1 MIKAE
6 SPLVSIHCLVY
17 NHEPYLRNAIEGF
30 LVQETTFPFEI
41 LIHDDA
47 STDNSA
53 TIIKEYAAKYPD
65 LIKPLYQKENQY
77 SKGVDITYDF
87 QISRALGK
95 YIAICEGDDY
105 WTDPKKLQKQVDFL
119 ENNPHFGLVFT
130 DFDKLFNNSGIIHK
144 SLFKN
149 GEEIPYTEFIDILEN
164 KPYLAPCTWVYR
176 KEFTP
181 QKRGNYTDWSYTIL
195 LDIAKESK
203 IKFMEDSTAV
213 YRLLPESASHSKSIK
228 KQFNYMKGVYKIQ
241 MEYAAK
247 YSIES
252 KVIDKIN
259 SKYFVEIFPYTVAG
273 RDQDTTKC
281 AISSILKNHQF
292 SLRFLIIIILYCI
305 GIGSFLLN
313 KYFMFKRK
321 YLDKT

>member
-1 MIKAE
+1 MNNPE
-6 SPLVSIHCLVY
+6 NPLVSIHCLVF
-17 NHEPYLRNAIEGF
+17 NHGPYLKDAIEGF
-30 LVQETTFPFEI
+30 LMQETTFPFEI

-53 TIIKEYAAKYPD
+53 SIIEEYASQYPG

-77 SKGVDITYDF
+77 SRGVDVTYDF

-105 WTDPKKLQKQVDFL
+105 WTDPKKLHKQVAFL
-119 ENNPHFGLVFT
+119 ENNPDFGLVYT
-130 DFDKLFNNSGIIHK
+130 DFDKLFNNSGIIHN

-149 GEEIPYTEFIDILEN
+149 GEEIPYTEFNDILEN

-195 LDIAKESK
+195 LDIAKASR
-203 IKFMEDSTAV
+203 IKYMDDTTAV

-228 KQFNYMKGVYKIQ
+228 KQFNYMKGVYQIQ

-247 YSIES
+247 HGIENF
-252 KVIDKIN
+252 VIEKIN
-259 SKYFVEIFPYTVAG
+259 SKYFVEILPYTVAG
-273 RDQDTTKC
+273 KDQDTTKR
-281 AISSILKNHQF
+281 AIISIWKNHQF
-292 SLRFLIIIILYCI
+292 SLRFFVIIILYCL
-305 GIGSFLLN
+305 GMGSYLLN
-313 KYFMFKRK
+313 KYFVFKRK

>member
-1 MIKAE
+1 MNNPE
-6 SPLVSIHCLVY
+6 NPLVSIHCLVF
-17 NHEPYLRNAIEGF
+17 NHGPYLKNAIEGF
-30 LVQETTFPFEI
+30 LMQETTFPFEI

-53 TIIKEYAAKYPD
+53 SIIEEYASQYPG
-65 LIKPLYQKENQY
+65 LIKPIYQKENQY
-77 SKGVDITYDF
+77 SRGVDVTYDF

-105 WTDPKKLQKQVDFL
+105 WTDPKKLHKQVAFL
-119 ENNPHFGLVFT
+119 ENNPDFGLVYT
-130 DFDKLFNNSGIIHK
+130 DFDKLFNNSGVIHN

-149 GEEIPYTEFIDILEN
+149 GEEIPYTEFNDILEN

-181 QKRGNYTDWSYTIL
+181 QNRGNYTDWSYTIL
-195 LDIAKESK
+195 LDIAKASR
-203 IKFMEDSTAV
+203 IKYMDDTTAV

-228 KQFNYMKGVYKIQ
+228 KQFNYMKGVYQIQ
-241 MEYAAK
+241 MEYASK
-247 YSIES
+247 HGIENT
-252 KVIDKIN
+252 VIEKIN

-273 RDQDTTKC
+273 KDQDTTKR
-281 AISSILKNHQF
+281 AIISIWRNHQF
-292 SLRFLIIIILYCI
+292 SIRFFVIIILYCL
-305 GIGSFLLN
+305 GMGSYLLN
-313 KYFMFKRK
+313 KYFVFKRK

>member
-1 MIKAE
+1 MNIAE
-6 SPLVSIHCLVY
+6 NPLVSIHCLVF
-17 NHEPYLRNAIEGF
+17 NHGPYIRNAIEGF
-30 LVQETTFPFEI
+30 LMQETSFPFEI

-53 TIIKEYAAKYPD
+53 SIINEYATKHPH

-77 SKGVDITYDF
+77 SKGVDVTYDF

-119 ENNPHFGLVFT
+119 ENNPDFGLVYT
-130 DFDKLFNNSGIIHK
+130 DFDKLFNNSGTIRI

-149 GEEIPYTEFIDILEN
+149 GEEVPYTEFEDILEN

-195 LDIAKESK
+195 LDIAKESR
-203 IKFMEDSTAV
+203 IKYLDDTTAV

-228 KQFNYMKGVYKIQ
+228 KQFNYMKGVYQIQ

-247 YSIES
+247 YCVENNVIE
-252 KVIDKIN
+252 KIN
-259 SKYFVEIFPYTVAG
+259 SKYFVEIFPYAVAG
-273 RDQDTTKC
+273 KDKDTTKR
-281 AISSILKNHQF
+281 AIISIWKNRHY
-292 SLRFLIIIILYCI
+292 SLRFFVISIFYYL
-305 GIGSFLLN
+305 GIGSFFLN
-313 KYFMFKRK
+313 KYFNFKRK

>member
-1 MIKAE
+1 MNIAE
-6 SPLVSIHCLVY
+6 NPLVSIHCLVF
-17 NHEPYLRNAIEGF
+17 NHGPYIRNAIEGF
-30 LVQETTFPFEI
+30 LMQETSFPFEI

-53 TIIKEYAAKYPD
+53 SIINEYATKHPH
-65 LIKPLYQKENQY
+65 LINPLYQKENQY
-77 SKGVDITYDF
+77 SKGVDVTYDF

-119 ENNPHFGLVFT
+119 ENNPDFGLVYT
-130 DFDKLFNNSGIIHK
+130 DFDKLFNNSGTIRK

-149 GEEIPYTEFIDILEN
+149 GEEVPYTEFEDILEN

-195 LDIAKESK
+195 LDIAKESR
-203 IKFMEDSTAV
+203 IKYLDDTTAV

-228 KQFNYMKGVYKIQ
+228 KQFNYMKGVYQIQ

-247 YSIES
+247 YCVENNVIE
-252 KVIDKIN
+252 KIN
-259 SKYFVEIFPYTVAG
+259 SKYFVEIFPYAVAG
-273 RDQDTTKC
+273 KDKDTTKR
-281 AISSILKNHQF
+281 AIISIWKNRHY
-292 SLRFLIIIILYCI
+292 SLRFFVISIFYYL
-305 GIGSFLLN
+305 GISSFFLN
-313 KYFMFKRK
+313 KYFIFKRK